1 MSATIDADRFARY
14 FGENVPVVRVPGL
27 AHPVTDLF
35 LEDVIR
41 RCGVHGGKDLK
52 GGRASEPPFAEWRGG
67 QDAVQLA
74 GDDDAWCVWLRTLER
89 THGGDV
95 AAAVQRV
102 SSATAREID
111 LDLLVRVIECI
122 CDNGAAGAVLVFLPG
137 WADITALHDALLSSG
152 CTRRHACRLMPLHS
166 QLPMSDQA
174 AVFAH
179 APLGVRKIIIA
190 TGIAGQA
197 RTAPTSR
204 ATHACAAETSITID
218 DVVHVVDSGR
228 CKSRSPQIHRSAYAH
243 LLLQL
248 VTRPPPHLLSS
259 CSGFASGD
267 VSFDTLSIQW
277 VTQASCH
284 LRPRTCVSRRTLSR
298 LQHRHHQQPPAF

>member
-1 MSATIDADRFARY
+1 M
-14 FGENVPVVRVPGL
+14 
-27 AHPVTDLF
+27 
-35 LEDVIR
+35 
-41 RCGVHGGKDLK
+41 K
-52 GGRASEPPFAEWRGG
+52 GGRASQPPFAEWRGVCDRG
-67 QDAVQLA
+67 QDAGQVA
-74 GDDDAWCVWLRTLER
+74 GDDDAWCAWLRTLER

-102 SSATAREID
+102 SCATAREID
-111 LDLLVRVIECI
+111 LELLVRVIECI

-197 RTAPTSR
+197 LTTPTSR
-204 ATHACAAETSITID
+204 ATHASAAETSITID

-228 CKSRSPQIHRSAYAH
+228 CKSRSCQMHRSAYAH
-243 LLLQL
+243 LRLQL
-248 VTRPPPHLLSS
+248 PDPDASPPPSTACLLAAGSLQATSRSTLCPSS
-259 CSGFASGD
+259 G
-267 VSFDTLSIQW
+267 
-277 VTQASCH
+277 
-284 LRPRTCVSRRTLSR
+284 
-298 LQHRHHQQPPAF
+298 